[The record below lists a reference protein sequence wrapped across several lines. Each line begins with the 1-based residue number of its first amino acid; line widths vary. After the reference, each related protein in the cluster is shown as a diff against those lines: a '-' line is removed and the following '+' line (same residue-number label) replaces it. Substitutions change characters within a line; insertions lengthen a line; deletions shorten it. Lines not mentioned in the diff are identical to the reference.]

1 VAEYAATCKRLRALI
16 QRFASSSS
24 TDVLRSYVTARS
36 SNPHSKSDPVFDAT
50 VVIHASVHHN
60 LRSDDYCLLRCDTV

>member
-1 VAEYAATCKRLRALI
+1 MVEYAATCKRLRALI

-36 SNPHSKSDPVFDAT
+36 SNPHSNPIVYSTLQLVIYAPVF
-50 VVIHASVHHN
+50 HN
-60 LRSDDYCLLRCDTV
+60 LRSDF

>member
-1 VAEYAATCKRLRALI
+1 MAEYAATCKRLRALI

-36 SNPHSKSDPVFDAT
+36 SNLHSKSDAVFNAAVGNT
-50 VVIHASVHHN
+50 S
-60 LRSDDYCLLRCDTV
+60 SSSSQFTK